1 MKSIGVVRKTDELGR
16 IVIPMELRRT
26 MDINEGTPLEIFTD
40 GERIILQKYQRGCC
54 FCGEFHDDMV
64 AHGGKLICPACV
76 KQLQKQVHL
85 DRAVS
90 KKGAVR

>member
-1 MKSIGVVRKTDELGR
+1 
-16 IVIPMELRRT
+16 
-26 MDINEGTPLEIFTD
+26 
-40 GERIILQKYQRGCC
+40 
-54 FCGEFHDDMV
+54 MV